1 MANFEDGSYSS
12 AAGIALIAKVLA
24 GRCKMN
30 YTRAAVGKGK
40 LGEGESPKTALEPAG
55 YVMDAMIAAVTNPVN
70 GECQV
75 TVQLNSADV
84 ETGFYVTGVVLYA
97 EDPDLGEVPYTYLF
111 LENGPEW
118 IRPSSSVV
126 GKLATFDL
134 IAAVGD
140 VDQVHAV
147 IDPNAV
153 VTFSTVQQLIAAA
166 TVIKELTIPVEGW
179 TVEDGQSGMPGEGE
193 DDEPELDR
201 TGSDAGRLHVD
212 IPMEGVKESMQPF
225 LSVHPAYMDA
235 ADNCELSSSVR
246 TLDGMVRVYAKTAP
260 TAEMV
265 ATLTLL
271 CASSGTINDTAL
283 GLSTG
288 SDYVLPAATATRL
301 GGVMI
306 GEGVNVT
313 GSGKI
318 SVDGAS
324 IAETAAETD
333 DGAEEML
340 KEVFGEE

>member
-40 LGEGESPKTALEPAG
+40 LGEGESPKTALAPAG

-140 VDQVHAV
+140 VEQVHAV

-166 TVIKELTIPVEGW
+166 TVVKEIAIPTEGW
-179 TVEDGQSGMPGEGE
+179 TASDGQSEVPGEGE
-193 DDEPELDR
+193 GSEPD
-201 TGSDAGRLHVD
+201 SDAGRLHVD
-212 IPMEGVKESMQPF
+212 IPMEGVRESMQPF
-225 LSVHPAYMDA
+225 LSVHPAYLEA
-235 ADNCELSSSVR
+235 ANNCELSSSVR
-246 TLDGMVRVYAKTAP
+246 TLDGVVRVYAKTAP
-260 TAEMV
+260 TAEMT

-271 CASSGTINDTAL
+271 CASSGKINESAL
-283 GLSTG
+283 PPAAG

-313 GSGKI
+313 GDGKI

-324 IAETAAETD
+324 IAETAAESD

>member
-140 VDQVHAV
+140 VEQVHAV

-166 TVIKELTIPVEGW
+166 TVVREIAIPAEGW
-179 TVEDGQSGMPGEGE
+179 TAGS
-193 DDEPELDR
+193 EPD
-201 TGSDAGRLHVD
+201 SDAGRLHVD
-212 IPMEGVKESMQPF
+212 IHMEGVKESMQPF
-225 LSVHPAYMDA
+225 LSVHPAYLEA
-235 ADNCELSSSVR
+235 ANNCELSSSVR
-246 TLDGMVRVYAKTAP
+246 TLDGVVRVYAKTAP
-260 TAEMV
+260 TAEMT

-271 CASSGTINDTAL
+271 CASSGKINESAL
-283 GLSTG
+283 PPAAG

-306 GEGVNVT
+306 GEGVHVT
-313 GSGKI
+313 GNGKI

-324 IAETAAETD
+324 IAETAAESD

-340 KEVFGEE
+340 KEVFGEK